1 MAKKLKSVFKSNQQ
15 KYLQLVLDS
24 ANDEIHYLKE
34 NGYKADEM
42 SIGEVYEV
50 LMLLKRKI
58 ERLNNQGN

>member
-1 MAKKLKSVFKSNQQ
+1 
-15 KYLQLVLDS
+15 
-24 ANDEIHYLKE
+24 
-34 NGYKADEM
+34 M